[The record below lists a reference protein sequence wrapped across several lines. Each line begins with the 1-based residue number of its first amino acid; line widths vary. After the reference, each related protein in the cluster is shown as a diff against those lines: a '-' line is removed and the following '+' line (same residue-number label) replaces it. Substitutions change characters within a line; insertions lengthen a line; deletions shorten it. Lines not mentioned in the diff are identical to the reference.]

1 MEIITGQPFESK
13 GKKPG
18 NNFTIITGSGR
29 CGTTALMK
37 FMEETKIFHTVV
49 SPFFKKMR
57 AGLEHDAAVQAN
69 SLCSKEVIKGYEKR
83 RHNNLKEGTD
93 LIKKIVRTT
102 EIVKTPTFFFYN
114 SYKYWRKAVP
124 QEDLQVFLLKR
135 DNPENV
141 LKSAVSVNNREDWGL
156 FKTGDEIEEHYKL
169 NVQTL
174 LNLNIPIIE
183 LEFPKFVLDPIYLF
197 NKLKQYKP
205 ISNQKNFNLDLV
217 IKLSEKVFDK
227 SLITIK

>member
-1 MEIITGQPFESK
+1 MEIKIGHPFESK

-18 NNFTIITGSGR
+18 NDFTIITGSGR
-29 CGTTALMK
+29 CGTTALIK
-37 FMEETKIFHTVV
+37 FFKETK
-49 SPFFKKMR
+49 FFYMVTSNFFPKMR
-57 AGLEHDAAVQAN
+57 AGLEHDAASQAN
-69 SLCSKEVIKGYEKR
+69 ALCSKEIIKGFEEK

-93 LIKKIVRTT
+93 LIKKIVKTT

-114 SYKYWRKAVP
+114 SYKYWAKSAPNKNMHVI
-124 QEDLQVFLLKR
+124 LLKR
-135 DNPENV
+135 NNSENV
-141 LKSAVSVNNREDWGL
+141 IKSAVSVNNREDWGF

-174 LNLNIPIIE
+174 LNLNIPFIE

-205 ISNQKNFNLDLV
+205 LSKAKNFNLDLV

-227 SLITIK
+227 SLITVK

>member
-1 MEIITGQPFESK
+1 MEIKIGHPFESK

-29 CGTTALMK
+29 CGTTALIK
-37 FMEETKIFHTVV
+37 FFKETKVFHMVT
-49 SPFFKKMR
+49 SNYFPNMR
-57 AGLEHDAAVQAN
+57 AGLEHDAATQAN

-114 SYKYWRKAVP
+114 SYIYWKNAFP

-135 DNPENV
+135 NNSENV
-141 LKSAVSVNNREDWGL
+141 LKSAENVNNKEDWGY
-156 FKTGDEIEEHYKL
+156 FKTGKEIEEHYKL

-174 LNLNIPIIE
+174 LNLNIPFIE
-183 LEFPKFVLDPIYLF
+183 LEFPKFVMDPVYLF
-197 NKLKQYKP
+197 NKLKKYKP
-205 ISNQKNFNLDLV
+205 LSNQKNFNLDLV
-217 IKLSEKVFDK
+217 VKLSKKVFDK
-227 SLITIK
+227 SLITVK